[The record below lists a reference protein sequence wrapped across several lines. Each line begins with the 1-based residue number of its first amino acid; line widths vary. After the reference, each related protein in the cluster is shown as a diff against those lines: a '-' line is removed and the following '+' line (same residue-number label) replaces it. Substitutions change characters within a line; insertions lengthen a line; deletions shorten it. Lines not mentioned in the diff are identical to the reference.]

1 MVNYIE
7 DAKLTLKER
16 LKQRKLE
23 RIKNKKFGQ
32 NKIDSGSRAK
42 PTKKPEPPG
51 DDEDDFEYI
60 DVDQQNE

>member
-1 MVNYIE
+1 
-7 DAKLTLKER
+7 LKER

-32 NKIDSGSRAK
+32 NKIDSKSRAK
-42 PTKKPEPPG
+42 QNSKPENPA

>member
-23 RIKNKKFGQ
+23 RIKNKKFGKD
-32 NKIDSGSRAK
+32 KIDSKSRAK
-42 PTKKPEPPG
+42 HNSKPENAA

>member
-1 MVNYIE
+1 M
-7 DAKLTLKER
+7 KER

-32 NKIDSGSRAK
+32 NKIDSTAK
-42 PTKKPEPPG
+42 GKRNNRPENPG